1 MAEKYLN
8 LSGLQAFYDKLKTTA
23 FIDSALSI
31 ESTKPLQNKIVAQH
45 FGEHETDLT
54 TLKNASGTWNDKQ
67 DKITDLDSIRNS
79 AKSGWSAW
87 SAVTENSGTW
97 ATDTN
102 IIAAMTDVAT
112 YFNGTSALSALTAK
126 SALSAGS
133 ASKAAALSNT
143 AYKVASAT
151 SATKA
156 DTWTNARTIA
166 ASGDVTW
173 SITTSGSSNV
183 TGNATIN
190 SIPSS
195 AISSVPW
202 SAIDDYA
209 AAVDTTTTDKFTTP
223 KAVNDAITAAM
234 TTKAAFKGPYSARS
248 AIPST
253 ELDKLSIYL
262 IGPSGSGVDKYEE
275 WVLTGTTTAQMLQ
288 IGDTSTNLS
297 DYLKTTTFNSW
308 SGGSNSKFN
317 GSASKAGTATSADN
331 ASRLGGVTATT
342 VTGNAASGA
351 AASAWIIAHSG
362 DYASASHD
370 HAYTL
375 SGAGTA
381 LNISAG
387 INLKP
392 NGNIAITT
400 AANTINISAKDTTYT
415 SLNAINT
422 SQYAALTAVSGLTGV
437 KNYGT
442 IAAKSGTTSKG
453 TFTPSTSADTFNIIA
468 GNNIDFV
475 SGANSL
481 TISAKTY
488 SIPTVNNSTIKI
500 TTGASPATG
509 QFTLNQSSTST
520 ITLGSMALKASSDYI
535 AVGSMVPYTSAEVT
549 AGITW

>member
-1 MAEKYLN
+1 MAEKYLD

-23 FIDSALSI
+23 FVDSALSAD
-31 ESTKPLQNKIVAQH
+31 STKPVQNRIVASH
-45 FGEHETDLT
+45 FALLNTDLT
-54 TLKNASGTWNDKQ
+54 TLKNASGTWDAKQ
-67 DKITDLDSIRNS
+67 DAIEDLDSIRNS

-87 SAVTENSGTW
+87 SAVTGNSGTW

-102 IIAAMTDVAT
+102 TIAAMTDVAT

-151 SATKA
+151 SATNA

-173 SITTSGSSNV
+173 SIITSGSSNV

-190 SIPSS
+190 SVPAA

-209 AAVDTTTTDKFTTP
+209 AAVDTTTTNKFTTP

-234 TTKAAFKGPYSARS
+234 TTKAAFRGPYATRGD
-248 AIPST
+248 IPST

-262 IGPSGSGVDKYEE
+262 IGPSGTGVDKYEE

-308 SGGSNSKFN
+308 SGSTNSIFS
-317 GSASKAGTATSADN
+317 GKAKSADN
-331 ASRLGGVTATT
+331 AAALGGTAAAN
-342 VTGNAASGA
+342 VIGSAKSGQSAYNWITGNSSNIETASG
-351 AASAWIIAHSG
+351 
-362 DYASASHD
+362 Y
-370 HAYTL
+370 
-375 SGAGTA
+375 
-381 LNISAG
+381 
-387 INLKP
+387 
-392 NGNIAITT
+392 
-400 AANTINISAKDTTYT
+400 AKDWNDTKD
-415 SLNAINT
+415 SLT
-422 SQYAALTAVSGLTGV
+422 GLTGI
-437 KNYGT
+437 KNYAT
-442 IAAKSGTTSKG
+442 IAAKSGTASKG
-453 TFTPSTSADTFNIIA
+453 TFTASTTADTFTFVA

-475 SGANSL
+475 SAANSL
-481 TISAKTY
+481 TISAKSYT
-488 SIPTVNNSTIKI
+488 IPTVNNNTISI

-509 QFTLNQSSTST
+509 SFTLNQNSNKT
-520 ITLGSMALKASSDYI
+520 ITLGSMALKASGDFIGTAWSGATASNFSGTSRSATNAANLGGI
-535 AVGSMVPYTSAEVT
+535 AASKYYNTINFVPYTSAEVT